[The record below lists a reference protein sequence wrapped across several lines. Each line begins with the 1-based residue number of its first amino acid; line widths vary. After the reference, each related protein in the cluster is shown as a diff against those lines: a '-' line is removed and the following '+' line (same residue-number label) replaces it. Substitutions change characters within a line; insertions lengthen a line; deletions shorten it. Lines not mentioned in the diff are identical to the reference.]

1 MPMTAEV
8 GGVSEQLEEG
18 VNEMRQDVTQS
29 PTKESDVKKEVSST
43 GTDGN
48 FTETSHSVCNVVYTC
63 TCIYT
68 LYMCIC
74 KCSCTYICTHVVHR
88 VHDCTCS
95 FLQEDVR
102 GA

>member
-18 VNEMRQDVTQS
+18 VNETRKDVPQS
-29 PTKESDVKKEVSST
+29 PTKGSDVKEDVSST

-63 TCIYT
+63 TCI
-68 LYMCIC
+68 
-74 KCSCTYICTHVVHR
+74 H
-88 VHDCTCS
+88 CTCVYVNVHVHTYVHM
-95 FLQEDVR
+95 LYIEYMIVR
-102 GA
+102 VVSSKM